1 MESKRKEYTTGTL
14 KNGIS
19 LSDVWSDIAAL
30 PHNSKEK
37 VNHPTQKPIALM
49 ERCVKMITNEN
60 DVVLDCCMGSGST
73 GVAAIKNNRNFI
85 GIETNMEYFNIAK
98 NRIEMI

>member
-1 MESKRKEYTTGTL
+1 
-14 KNGIS
+14 
-19 LSDVWSDIAAL
+19 
-30 PHNSKEK
+30 
-37 VNHPTQKPIALM
+37 M